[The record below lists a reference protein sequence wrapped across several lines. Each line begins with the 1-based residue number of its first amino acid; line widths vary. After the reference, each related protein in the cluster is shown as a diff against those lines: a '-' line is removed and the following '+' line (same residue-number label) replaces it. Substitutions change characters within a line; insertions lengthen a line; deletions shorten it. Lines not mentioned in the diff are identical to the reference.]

1 MWNPTTPGGAI
12 DMTMR
17 EEFTLLY
24 PMPDRANLQKEIRFY
39 MSYFHNNRLSQSAKW
54 YYNLLS
60 YFF

>member
-24 PMPDRANLQKEIRFY
+24 PMPDKANLQKEIRFY

-54 YYNLLS
+54 
-60 YFF
+60 